1 MDNGIDFIFEN
12 RKKDELKKVYE
23 LLKLYE
29 PSLNVL
35 KEAFVSFM
43 KKKCEE
49 LKEKKVGKDAE
60 EFNNFKNEIENLVI
74 ESFENDALFQDE
86 KNEILSNY

>member
-1 MDNGIDFIFEN
+1 
-12 RKKDELKKVYE
+12 
-23 LLKLYE
+23 
-29 PSLNVL
+29 
-35 KEAFVSFM
+35 
-43 KKKCEE
+43 
-49 LKEKKVGKDAE
+49 VGKDAE